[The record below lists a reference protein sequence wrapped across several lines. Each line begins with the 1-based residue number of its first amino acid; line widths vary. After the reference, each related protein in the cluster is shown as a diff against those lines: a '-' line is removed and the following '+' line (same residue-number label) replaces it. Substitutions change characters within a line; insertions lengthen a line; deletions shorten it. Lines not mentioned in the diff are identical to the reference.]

1 MSSTTEAPQAAAAAP
16 QGLPP
21 KPAAATATTGESSHQ
36 GQGQEQGQRKWQNGG
51 NKPNG
56 NKRSLQGG
64 QGGGRGKDK
73 QRKSKRERNIT
84 EGSSEEV
91 LAFDV
96 QALIALRKES
106 LPDAPAPAPPPA
118 AAEGEEL
125 KDGPENGEAQTE
137 TQAPSES
144 LPETFTE
151 IEVEVHA
158 ISSTG
163 DGLGFQLGSTSTQV
177 YVVPFVAPGD
187 VAKAKVIRHVREE
200 SYSVADFISVVKAGP
215 LRDDARVNCKYFSQC
230 SGCQFQMLDY
240 DTQLTHKRSIVDK
253 AYKNFSN
260 LNPELV
266 PSIRDTIGS
275 PLQYGYRTKLTPHF
289 DGPPGHHKRNKPKQ
303 ALSKVPEIGFNVKG
317 RRHVLDIEDCPIGT
331 EAVRLGMKRERERI
345 ARDFGNFTKGATI
358 LLRESTKRYPKKV
371 ISNGATT
378 TATEETTTTE
388 QAPAKEEEQPPA
400 ETPSDAVRVET
411 DTHIDIKTCLSAT
424 GAMSNEYIDT
434 YLFTNPANSFF
445 QNNNSILPKF
455 TQYIRDHVMPPAGP
469 NRDRIKYLIDAYS
482 GSGLF
487 TITLASLFT
496 GSTGIDIAKDS
507 IECARKNARL
517 NNLPESQCNF
527 LAADAPQLFKQVTY
541 PADETVVVID
551 PPRKGCDNDFLSQL
565 LAFGPRRVVYV
576 SCNVHTQARD
586 VGVLVRG
593 DGGDGTKYEIE
604 SIVGFDFF
612 PQTGHVE
619 GVAVL
624 NRVEKSA

>member
-1 MSSTTEAPQAAAAAP
+1 MSSTTEASQTAGPPASKLSQE
-16 QGLPP
+16 LPS
-21 KPAAATATTGESSHQ
+21 KPAAAGESSQQ
-36 GQGQEQGQRKWQNGG
+36 GQGQGQQGGAQKKWQNGG
-51 NKPNG
+51 NKPSG
-56 NKRSLQGG
+56 NKRPFQGG
-64 QGGGRGKDK
+64 QTGGRGKDK

-96 QALIALRKES
+96 QALIALRNES
-106 LPDAPAPAPPPA
+106 LPEAPAPAA
-118 AAEGEEL
+118 DEEVKGGESE
-125 KDGPENGEAQTE
+125 ETE
-137 TQAPSES
+137 TKTPSQPP

-163 DGLGFQLGSTSTQV
+163 DGLGFQVGSASTQV

-187 VAKAKVIRHVREE
+187 IAKAKVIRHVREE
-200 SYSVADFISVVKAGP
+200 SYSVADFVSVVKAGP

-240 DTQLTHKRSIVDK
+240 NTQLAHKRSIVDK

-260 LNPELV
+260 LNPDLV

-303 ALSKVPEIGFNVKG
+303 ALSKVPEIGFNAKG

-331 EAVRLGMKRERERI
+331 DAVRLGMKRERERI

-371 ISNGATT
+371 IGTGGSA
-378 TATEETTTTE
+378 ATEGQQQTTTE
-388 QAPAKEEEQPPA
+388 PEDEPPA
-400 ETPSDAVRVET
+400 DTPSDAVRVEA
-411 DTHIDIKTCLSAT
+411 DTHVDIKTCLSAT
-424 GAMSNEYIDT
+424 GAMSSEYIDS

-455 TQYIRDHVMPPAGP
+455 TQYIRDHVMPPLGP
-469 NRDRIKYLIDAYS
+469 HRDRIKYLIDAYS

-624 NRVEKSA
+624 NRIEKSA

>member
-16 QGLPP
+16 
-21 KPAAATATTGESSHQ
+21 AAATTAGESSHQ
-36 GQGQEQGQRKWQNGG
+36 GQAPVQGQKKWQNGG

-56 NKRSLQGG
+56 NKRSFQGG

-106 LPDAPAPAPPPA
+106 LPDTPAPTA
-118 AAEGEEL
+118 GEEV
-125 KDGPENGEAQTE
+125 KDGEQNGETQTE
-137 TQAPSES
+137 TQAPSET

-187 VAKAKVIRHVREE
+187 IAKAKVIRHVREE
-200 SYSVADFISVVKAGP
+200 SYSVADFVSLV
-215 LRDDARVNCKYFSQC
+215 
-230 SGCQFQMLDY
+230 
-240 DTQLTHKRSIVDK
+240 HKRSIVDK

-260 LNPELV
+260 LNPDLV

-303 ALSKVPEIGFNVKG
+303 ALSKVPEIGFNAKG

-331 EAVRLGMKRERERI
+331 DAVRLGMKRERERI

-371 ISNGATT
+371 ISNGNANTT
-378 TATEETTTTE
+378 AATEETTTTE
-388 QAPAKEEEQPPA
+388 EVSASASANEEEQPPA

-411 DTHIDIKTCLSAT
+411 DAHVDIKTCLSAT
-424 GAMSNEYIDT
+424 GAMSSEYIDN

-469 NRDRIKYLIDAYS
+469 HRDRIKYLIDAYS

>member
-1 MSSTTEAPQAAAAAP
+1 MSSSTETPRPQPASKPAQEVPSEPAAP
-16 QGLPP
+16 
-21 KPAAATATTGESSHQ
+21 AATASQQ
-36 GQGQEQGQRKWQNGG
+36 GQGQGQGPEQKKWQSNG

-56 NKRSLQGG
+56 NKRGFQG
-64 QGGGRGKDK
+64 QGGRGKDK

-91 LAFDV
+91 LAADV
-96 QALIALRKES
+96 QALIASRKES
-106 LPDAPAPAPPPA
+106 LPEPA
-118 AAEGEEL
+118 AAEAGA
-125 KDGPENGEAQTE
+125 EAKE
-137 TQAPSES
+137 GDAEAAAEPAPSQP
-144 LPETFTE
+144 LPAPFTE
-151 IEVEVHA
+151 IEVEVLA
-158 ISSTG
+158 LSSTG
-163 DGLGFQLGSTSTQV
+163 DGLAVHAGSPPTQI

-187 VAKAKVIRHVREE
+187 VAKVKVIRHFPSE
-200 SYSVADFISVVKAGP
+200 SYSMADYLSVVTPGP
-215 LRDDARVNCKYFSQC
+215 LRDDTRVNCKYFTQC

-240 DTQLTHKRSIVDK
+240 GTQLAHKRTIVEK
-253 AYKNFSN
+253 AYRNFSN

-266 PSIRDTIGS
+266 PEVAETIGS

-289 DGPPGHHKRNKPKQ
+289 DGPPGHNKRNKPRQ
-303 ALSKVPEIGFNVKG
+303 PLDRVPEVGFNVKG
-317 RRHVLDIEDCPIGT
+317 RRVVLDIEDCPIGT
-331 EAVRLGMKRERERI
+331 DAVRLGMKRERSRI
-345 ARDFGNFTKGATI
+345 AREFGNYTKGATI

-371 ISNGATT
+371 LGGDAAAAAAGAGQ
-378 TATEETTTTE
+378 E
-388 QAPAKEEEQPPA
+388 QEQPPA
-400 ETPSDAVRVET
+400 ETPSDAIRVDT
-411 DTHIDIKTCLSAT
+411 DTHTDVKTCLSEA
-424 GAMSNEYIDT
+424 GAMSTEYIGR

-445 QNNNSILPKF
+445 QNNNSILPTF
-455 TQYIRDHVMPPAGP
+455 TGYIRDRVMPPAGP

-487 TITLASLFT
+487 TITLASLFQ

-507 IECARKNARL
+507 IECARKNAKL
-517 NNLPESQCNF
+517 NDLPESQCNF

-565 LAFGPRRVVYV
+565 LRFGPRRVVYV

-604 SIVGFDFF
+604 SLVGFDFF

-624 NRVEKSA
+624 NRVENTA

>member
-21 KPAAATATTGESSHQ
+21 KPAAAATTTGESSHQ

-56 NKRSLQGG
+56 NKRSFQGG

-106 LPDAPAPAPPPA
+106 LPDAPAPAPA
-118 AAEGEEL
+118 
-125 KDGPENGEAQTE
+125 

-303 ALSKVPEIGFNVKG
+303 ALSKAPDIGFNVKG

-358 LLRESTKRYPKKV
+358 LLRESTKRYPKK
-371 ISNGATT
+371 
-378 TATEETTTTE
+378 
-388 QAPAKEEEQPPA
+388 EEEQPPA
-400 ETPSDAVRVET
+400 ETPSDAVRIET
-411 DTHIDIKTCLSAT
+411 DTHVDIKTCLSAT
-424 GAMSNEYIDT
+424 GAMSSEYIDT